1 MKKIFTNDGSPPVAA
16 RTRTSLKRSS
26 SSANIGNDGRE
37 AEKYLG
43 DGDRM
48 TVSLR
53 KAMVKRKEEM
63 GPYPK
68 RRPVERED

>member
-1 MKKIFTNDGSPPVAA
+1 
-16 RTRTSLKRSS
+16 LKRSS